1 MRRRDEYLKVGSAV
15 VTRGVHNQASRVLNA
30 TESALDEV
38 RQALQAEQGAASAM
52 TVDNVEA
59 AATVLH
65 EHADELRPQVMRL
78 RELRDDLSDQ
88 IAAFDR
94 G

>member
-1 MRRRDEYLKVGSAV
+1 VLGNTMLELYALDFNMAD
-15 VTRGVHNQASRVLNA
+15 QASRVLNA

-38 RQALQAEQGAASAM
+38 RQALQAEQGVSAM

-65 EHADELRPQVMRL
+65 EQATELRPQIMRL
-78 RELRDDLSDQ
+78 RKLRDDLSEQ
-88 IAAFDR
+88 ITAFDR
-94 G
+94 A